1 MTRRR
6 RCRICHELFTSDP
19 RVGLRQKACGSPECQ
34 TERHRLDCKAWRE
47 RERPAEDEERLRRRL
62 GAPDGQFRLGV
73 VRDECGAKIKVVL
86 EECLRL
92 VVQASR
98 DECPAKEL
106 EQRRDVFRLVE
117 RCPRDET
124 RPPGPAP

>member
-47 RERPAEDEERLRRRL
+47 RERPAEGEERLRGRL
-62 GAPDGQFRLGV
+62 GGPGGPIQLRYAALRVMDPGRVSRLAASIARDGQQSPV
-73 VRDECGAKIKVVL
+73 
-86 EECLRL
+86 L
-92 VVQASR
+92 VVA
-98 DECPAKEL
+98 EG
-106 EQRRDVFRLVE
+106 VLVDGYY
-117 RCPRDET
+117 RVW
-124 RPPGPAP
+124 A